1 MWIYNQYLMKQTLK
15 TFPGVIY
22 INKNV
27 PEKFLRVLL
36 SQKKFSELPGNS
48 DNIFKRNILEIYLDR
63 PYERFL
69 EWKIF
74 FTK

>member
-1 MWIYNQYLMKQTLK
+1 M
-15 TFPGVIY
+15 Y

-27 PEKFLRVLL
+27 PEKFLRVLR
-36 SQKKFSELPGNS
+36 SQKKFSEFPGNS